1 MWPEGMQKISMHA
14 HECNDETDFY
24 PDSQKK
30 KKSCM
35 YHVMAFYAITHF
47 YSGVQYLYVYIY
59 ISFFQY
65 FTGDYSVDCVIAL

>member
-24 PDSQKK
+24 PDSQKN
-30 KKSCM
+30 
-35 YHVMAFYAITHF
+35 VMAFYA
-47 YSGVQYLYVYIY
+47 
-59 ISFFQY
+59 FFQY